1 MPQLSIPTTILLIL
15 SVLIHMTHALSSS
28 PKLIYNIPGSGWTS
42 PQWNWGYAVGTGH
55 DCARICRQQYA
66 TRAARVALLQNIAT
80 EPENLEEIK
89 LILALAWQKGR
100 WDGTD
105 GGVGG
110 YGQVLEALATA
121 NRYESSNNQ
130 QLLFLDMQEKFHVL
144 NPSDDLQ
151 KKMNALSELE
161 DVDLATRRCSA
172 LVLEAMGFIENGL

>member
-1 MPQLSIPTTILLIL
+1 M
-15 SVLIHMTHALSSS
+15 
-28 PKLIYNIPGSGWTS
+28 
-42 PQWNWGYAVGTGH
+42 
-55 DCARICRQQYA
+55 
-66 TRAARVALLQNIAT
+66 ALLQNIAT

-151 KKMNALSELE
+151 KKMKALSELE